1 MLNRLRN
8 SRISRF
14 MGLDFEAVDIAQA
27 RKVLD
32 EPVQVHGG
40 TGYAAATPQ
49 YRRRPE
55 SERDKRLTPE
65 SFEWLHEMPRHER
78 PIQLA
83 LQFPRIVN
91 KMADIWHEQK
101 TTEAYLQELLVD
113 HRGNRRGFPVPVI
126 GDLMRL
132 RAYQAK
138 QDGAAH

>member
-14 MGLDFEAVDIAQA
+14 MGLDFEPVEIAQA

-32 EPVQVHGG
+32 EPVTLRGSSYVS
-40 TGYAAATPQ
+40 PQ
-49 YRRRPE
+49 APSYRRRPE

-65 SFEWLHEMPRHER
+65 AFQWLHELPRHER
-78 PIQLA
+78 PVQLA

-91 KMADIWHEQK
+91 KMADIWEDEK
-101 TTEAYLQELLVD
+101 ATTSYLQELLVD
-113 HRGNRRGFPVPVI
+113 HRGNRRGFPAPVV

-138 QDGAAH
+138 QEGSAH